1 MSIVL
6 IFDGCYI
13 YLIFMREFYS
23 KAIVLGRK
31 DSGEVDAV
39 IDLFTEDFGKI
50 SAWAKSVKKIKSK
63 LSGHLQPMSF
73 VKARFI
79 QRSGPKDG
87 WSMIDCISDD
97 DFSDFYT
104 KERYDLL
111 PLINFLNKYLFEF
124 QSDRKLWAFLS
135 QIFLKKYD
143 TNQTSKALL
152 KIMGF
157 DPDKSSCAACHSNLV
172 GAFKADS
179 QIFLCQ
185 RCALKFNPNEL
196 LLFK

>member
-1 MSIVL
+1 MK
-6 IFDGCYI
+6 
-13 YLIFMREFYS
+13 EFYS

-31 DSGEVDAV
+31 DSGEVDGI

-50 SAWAKSVKKIKSK
+50 SAWAKSIKKIKSK

-79 QRSGPKDG
+79 QRAGPRDG

-97 DFSDFYT
+97 DFLDFKT

-135 QIFLKKYD
+135 QIFIKKYD
-143 TNQTSKALL
+143 ANQVSKALL
-152 KIMGF
+152 KIIGF
-157 DPDKSSCAACHSNLV
+157 DSDKSSCAVCHSKSV
-172 GAFKADS
+172 EAFKADS
-179 QIFLCQ
+179 QIFLCG
-185 RCALKFNPNEL
+185 RCALKFSPDEL